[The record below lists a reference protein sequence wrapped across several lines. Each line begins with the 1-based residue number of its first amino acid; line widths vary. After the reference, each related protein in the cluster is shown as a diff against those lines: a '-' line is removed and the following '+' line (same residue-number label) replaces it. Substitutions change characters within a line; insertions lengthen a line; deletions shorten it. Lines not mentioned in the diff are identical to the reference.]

1 MYFQD
6 VKITFSMIDV
16 IQNLRELSQLG
27 YNQNRIIRTR
37 NETREWK
44 ISKNKNQNETRNT
57 EIYESITELEPGIKP
72 GTSGQNSWFN

>member
-16 IQNLRELSQLG
+16 IQDLRELSQLG

-37 NETREWK
+37 NETREWT
-44 ISKNKNQNETRNT
+44 ISKNKNQTKT
-57 EIYESITELEPGIKP
+57 KPGIPKFM
-72 GTSGQNSWFN
+72 N